1 MWTTDVQ
8 LVIGFEEIVLVV
20 VDDCA
25 VVGGS
30 VVEAGTVVVV
40 VEVDRDPDLCARPT
54 VVAPQAANSDP
65 AKITQTNAA
74 PGTSLDRTRTELLI
88 MPSRS
93 SGADSDLTGGA
104 YSQVRPTTRPPSA

>member
-40 VEVDRDPDLCARPT
+40 VEVEVDRDPGLVYAPDARCA
-54 VVAPQAANSDP
+54 A
-65 AKITQTNAA
+65 
-74 PGTSLDRTRTELLI
+74 
-88 MPSRS
+88 S
-93 SGADSDLTGGA
+93 S
-104 YSQVRPTTRPPSA
+104 